1 MSLNLLSDPSLKRKS
16 AREKSSP
23 KRKKKKKKRNSL
35 ANNPHTQS
43 INNPPPNQLP
53 ITPHTRRLYQNP
65 HQPNPRRR
73 PKRPN
78 SAPPIPQIPRQKRS
92 TRDSRRR
99 SPRPDRLPRSGDFP
113 GLEGRVEDAE
123 VVLELWHAE
132 ETRPVVEVQ
141 AVGHA
146 GEGGVED
153 CGEEGEGEF
162 AGEVG
167 AGFVE
172 PVEDHFCLILI
183 LILILLFFF
192 SFLFFLWDGGRGGW
206 EV

>member
-1 MSLNLLSDPSLKRKS
+1 M
-16 AREKSSP
+16 
-23 KRKKKKKKRNSL
+23 
-35 ANNPHTQS
+35 
-43 INNPPPNQLP
+43 
-53 ITPHTRRLYQNP
+53 
-65 HQPNPRRR
+65 
-73 PKRPN
+73 
-78 SAPPIPQIPRQKRS
+78 
-92 TRDSRRR
+92 
-99 SPRPDRLPRSGDFP
+99 PRSGDFP

-123 VVLELWHAE
+123 VVLELRHAE
-132 ETRPVVEVQ
+132 EAGPVVEVE

-172 PVEDHFCLILI
+172 PVEDHFCFLA
-183 LILILLFFF
+183 FFFLF
-192 SFLFFLWDGGRGGW
+192 SFLFILFLLDGGRGGW

>member
-1 MSLNLLSDPSLKRKS
+1 M
-16 AREKSSP
+16 
-23 KRKKKKKKRNSL
+23 
-35 ANNPHTQS
+35 
-43 INNPPPNQLP
+43 
-53 ITPHTRRLYQNP
+53 
-65 HQPNPRRR
+65 
-73 PKRPN
+73 
-78 SAPPIPQIPRQKRS
+78 
-92 TRDSRRR
+92 
-99 SPRPDRLPRSGDFP
+99 PRSGDFP

-132 ETRPVVEVQ
+132 EARPVVEVE

-183 LILILLFFF
+183 FFF
-192 SFLFFLWDGGRGGW
+192 SFFFWMVMVVVEGRF
-206 EV
+206 EKRRVFHRVLLHIQAH

>member
-1 MSLNLLSDPSLKRKS
+1 M
-16 AREKSSP
+16 
-23 KRKKKKKKRNSL
+23 
-35 ANNPHTQS
+35 
-43 INNPPPNQLP
+43 
-53 ITPHTRRLYQNP
+53 
-65 HQPNPRRR
+65 
-73 PKRPN
+73 
-78 SAPPIPQIPRQKRS
+78 
-92 TRDSRRR
+92 
-99 SPRPDRLPRSGDFP
+99 PRSGDFP

-132 ETRPVVEVQ
+132 EAGPVVEVQ

-153 CGEEGEGEF
+153 GGEEGEGEF

-172 PVEDHFCLILI
+172 PVEDHFC
-183 LILILLFFF
+183 F
-192 SFLFFLWDGGRGGW
+192 FLFFNFLLDGGRGGW